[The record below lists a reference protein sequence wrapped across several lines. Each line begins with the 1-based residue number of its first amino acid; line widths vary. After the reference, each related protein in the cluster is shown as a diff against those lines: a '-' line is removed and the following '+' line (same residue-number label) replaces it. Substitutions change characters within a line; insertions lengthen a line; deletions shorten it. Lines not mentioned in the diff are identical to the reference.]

1 MTCWA
6 NIDKLLR
13 SLQQK
18 PIKCN
23 SHAFFLPII
32 SSFHTKIVPL
42 HSQTSSKLFAILI
55 KLNENHF
62 STGEVLEWL
71 KRHAWKAC
79 KRLKRFGGSNP
90 PLSAITLD
98 YQRFMHLMDDFTH
111 TLAES
116 SIFRILTTST
126 TRLANV
132 QKKASNSKV
141 GAFFGTSW
149 TRFGRIRKPF
159 SRSHEKSKPRLSI
172 HEQRGVSLYFLRFSA

>member
-6 NIDKLLR
+6 NIGKLLR

-23 SHAFFLPII
+23 SRAFFPPII

-42 HSQTSSKLFAILI
+42 HSQTSSELFAILI

-90 PLSAITLD
+90 PLSAKWL
-98 YQRFMHLMDDFTH
+98 QDDFKM
-111 TLAES
+111 
-116 SIFRILTTST
+116 
-126 TRLANV
+126 V
-132 QKKASNSKV
+132 VKKAFKISVNRCKTYTYND
-141 GAFFGTSW
+141 F
-149 TRFGRIRKPF
+149 
-159 SRSHEKSKPRLSI
+159 
-172 HEQRGVSLYFLRFSA
+172 SLYISLYSDG